1 VRRRR
6 PRSADPTARAAHF
19 VDRGRYAQGVTK
31 RRAKITSR
39 RRRPRPLR
47 HCEWLRT
54 GGGAEWPD
62 PRTQPSVGGGGGRSR
77 AAGKRR
83 RSIRTVR
90 TLAVSAISP
99 DAKTSAQNFATRQ
112 FDLLHYAIF
121 AFRSAAAV
129 LRVCVARVC
138 V

>member
-1 VRRRR
+1 MRRGSGGGVDDDATATVAGGRRRR
-6 PRSADPTARAAHF
+6 
-19 VDRGRYAQGVTK
+19 
-31 RRAKITSR
+31 
-39 RRRPRPLR
+39 
-47 HCEWLRT
+47 
-54 GGGAEWPD
+54 
-62 PRTQPSVGGGGGRSR
+62 
-77 AAGKRR
+77 RR

-90 TLAVSAISP
+90 TLAVSAILP
-99 DAKTSAQNFATRQ
+99 DAKTSARNFATRQ